1 MVALALA
8 LLLSA
13 PPLVQGDGGGSAS
26 FSSESRCANLL
37 SALQRDDVEAAAE
50 PFDAA
55 LRSALPTTR
64 LREVWRQVLDSLGPL
79 QRWSLVSITPREG
92 NDVCLA
98 DLSFATGALR
108 ATISVN
114 THTHEVTGFY
124 LRRPEAAASPPSP
137 LPSGVRAVEV
147 SFGPAPYRL
156 SGTLTLPTAPGRHPA
171 AVLLAGSGPMDRDET
186 VGASAPLRDIAH
198 GLSARGVV
206 VLRYDKRTRTYGA
219 ALKGKAVTVEE
230 EVLDDALEALT
241 WLRRRP
247 EVDPSSVWVVGHSLG
262 ALLAPE
268 VARRDGKVAGAVL
281 LAPPGRPVPVL
292 AVEQLRRRGS
302 LPPERLA
309 EMERVAARIVAGTAR
324 PDETFL
330 GAPASYWMDLGQR
343 DMVATAQRLGK
354 PLLVLR
360 GAEDE
365 QVFSADL
372 AAWAAALK
380 QARGASVETVPG
392 VNHFFLPA
400 AEGGPE
406 KPSQVDPRVIAR
418 VGDFVTGGRSP

>member
-1 MVALALA
+1 MVPLARLA
-8 LLLSA
+8 LLLCA
-13 PPLVQGDGGGSAS
+13 APLVQGDGGAAAS
-26 FSSESRCANLL
+26 FSSESRCADLL
-37 SALQRDDVEAAAE
+37 SALQRDDVEAAGERFE
-50 PFDAA
+50 PA
-55 LRSALPTTR
+55 LRSALPPTR

-79 QRWSLVSITPREG
+79 QRWSLASVTPREG

-98 DLSFATGALR
+98 DLAFASGALR

-124 LRRPEAAASPPSP
+124 LRRPEPPAAAQSP
-137 LPSGVRAVEV
+137 LPAGVRAEEV

-156 SGTLTLPTAPGRHPA
+156 SGTLTLPSRPGRHPGV
-171 AVLLAGSGPMDRDET
+171 VLLAGSGPMDRDET
-186 VGASAPLRDIAH
+186 VGASAPLRDLAQ
-198 GLSARGVV
+198 GLSARGLV
-206 VLRYDKRTRTYGA
+206 VLRYDKRTHTYGA
-219 ALKGKAVTVEE
+219 ALKGKAITVEE
-230 EVLDDALEALT
+230 EVLADALEALA

-247 EVDPSSVWVVGHSLG
+247 EVDPGSLWVVGHSLG

-292 AVEQLRRRGS
+292 AVEQFRRRGS

-309 EMERVAARIVAGTAR
+309 EMERIAARIVGGTAR

-343 DMVATAQRLGK
+343 DMVATAQHLGK

-365 QVFSADL
+365 QVFAADL
-372 AAWAAALK
+372 AAWAAGLRQVRRAT
-380 QARGASVETVPG
+380 VETVPG
-392 VNHFFLPA
+392 VNHFLLPA
-400 AEGGPE
+400 SEGGPE
-406 KPSQVDPRVIAR
+406 KPSRVDPRVTAR
-418 VGDFVTGGRSP
+418 VVEFVVSGQ